1 MQGWSLERKIQVA
14 QTRIIDWYQAWNGAV
29 YISFSGGKDSTV
41 LLDLV
46 RRIYPNVPAV
56 FCDTGLEYPE
66 IRDFVKTKDN
76 VEWIKPIQ
84 WNSKQRTYTPINFRQ
99 VIMEYGYPLIS
110 KEQAK
115 FIREFRTTKSD
126 KLKTLRIEGN
136 LKGRG
141 KISKIW
147 MPLAYSDI
155 PVSEKCCNVMKK
167 TPAKVYEKMTGRHP
181 YIGTMAEESK
191 LRESNWIRYGCNAF
205 DKDRPTSQPL
215 SFWTNQDV
223 LSYLRQFK
231 IPYASIYGEIRE
243 REVLYTTGVDRTGC
257 IFCGFGCHLDKHPNR
272 FEKLKITHPQLYEYC
287 MKSIEDGGLGMD
299 SVLSFIGVNH

>member
-14 QTRIIDWYQAWNGAV
+14 QARIIDWYQAWNGAV

-76 VEWIKPIQ
+76 VEWIKPIRY
-84 WNSKQRTYTPINFRQ
+84 NCKKRAYMPINFRQ

-110 KEQAK
+110 KEQSQ

-167 TPAKVYEKMTGRHP
+167 TPAKVYEKRQEDIRILALWPKKANCANLTGL
-181 YIGTMAEESK
+181 GTDATLLTK
-191 LRESNWIRYGCNAF
+191 I
-205 DKDRPTSQPL
+205 DQPL
-215 SFWTNQDV
+215 NHYHFGPTKMCF
-223 LSYLRQFK
+223 LIF
-231 IPYASIYGEIRE
+231 ASLKSHMQAYMVKFERE
-243 REVLYTTGVDRTGC
+243 RERGC
-257 IFCGFGCHLDKHPNR
+257 ILP
-272 FEKLKITHPQLYEYC
+272 E
-287 MKSIEDGGLGMD
+287 
-299 SVLSFIGVNH
+299 

>member
-1 MQGWSLERKIQVA
+1 M
-14 QTRIIDWYQAWNGAV
+14 
-29 YISFSGGKDSTV
+29 
-41 LLDLV
+41 
-46 RRIYPNVPAV
+46 
-56 FCDTGLEYPE
+56 
-66 IRDFVKTKDN
+66 
-76 VEWIKPIQ
+76 
-84 WNSKQRTYTPINFRQ
+84 PINFRQ

-110 KEQAK
+110 KEQSQ
-115 FIREFRTTKSD
+115 FIREFRTT
-126 KLKTLRIEGN
+126 
-136 LKGRG
+136 
-141 KISKIW
+141 ISKIW